1 MVSMKSLFTINKS
14 LFTHMSINKNIK
26 GVRNKQV
33 VFFISFMTI
42 HVNLFITCTLI
53 RQREK
58 FNSLFQVPC
67 IS

>member
-1 MVSMKSLFTINKS
+1 MKSLFTINKS

-33 VFFISFMTI
+33 VFFISFMNI

-53 RQREK
+53 KQREK
-58 FNSLFQVPC
+58 FD
-67 IS
+67 

>member
-14 LFTHMSINKNIK
+14 LFTHMSINRNIK

-33 VFFISFMTI
+33 LFFSFINI
-42 HVNLFITCTLI
+42 HVNLFITCTLMK
-53 RQREK
+53 QRVK
-58 FNSLFQVPC
+58 FDSFFQAPC